1 MDATIDDYENII
13 QAILQDTSAQVY
25 LYWHENTPYVAVSAV
40 LGEDDWLV
48 MFDADG
54 VMESAFVVDRP
65 SRYLNKQA
73 FDLIG
78 SVEEVLG

>member
-1 MDATIDDYENII
+1 MDDYENII
-13 QAILQDTSAQVY
+13 QTILQDTSAQVY
-25 LYWHENTPYVAVSAV
+25 LYWHEGTPYVAVSAV
-40 LGEDDWLV
+40 LGKNRWLA
-48 MFDADG
+48 MFDIDG

-73 FDLIG
+73 FELIG